1 MSLGGKP
8 RSLELEEDLGETSS
22 GSRDSKSALK
32 SINAVDSS
40 TVSSKSKGLNR
51 TGHCPGKKMSGF
63 VCDYCIP
70 KIIFD
75 HDLLFWQ

>member
-40 TVSSKSKGLNR
+40 TVSSKSTYR
-51 TGHCPGKKMSGF
+51 VRRSIKKKQASKF
-63 VCDYCIP
+63 RNKYEAVF
-70 KIIFD
+70 KF
-75 HDLLFWQ
+75 